1 MPDVSKGDTGVFRSL
16 INKCHSAFLYI
27 NHPKIGVRIA
37 FSLALLGCKCV
48 LFAFSWRFLELRELL
63 GHMVQR
69 K

>member
-1 MPDVSKGDTGVFRSL
+1 MSQGDTGVFRTL

-37 FSLALLGCKCV
+37 FSLVLLGCKCV
-48 LFAFSWRFLELRELL
+48 LFTFSRRFFELRELL
-63 GHMVQR
+63 GNMVQR